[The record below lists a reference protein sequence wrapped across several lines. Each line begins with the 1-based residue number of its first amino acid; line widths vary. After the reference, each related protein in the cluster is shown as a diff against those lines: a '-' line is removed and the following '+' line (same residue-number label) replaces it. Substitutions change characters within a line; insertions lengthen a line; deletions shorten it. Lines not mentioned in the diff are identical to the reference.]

1 MPDATRLLSPLRQ
14 PEAPLPATPYTGYSE
29 PAVRVPH
36 SHSSAGRQQLGIPRV
51 RLAAFITA
59 NIEPILVEWESFARS
74 IWPPGAS
81 AEPQELRDSAEQILH
96 AIVTDMA
103 APQTGPEQTE
113 KSAGRGAHSAHSD
126 RLDHASQVHGAGRV
140 GSGLG
145 LPALIAE
152 YRALRASVLRL
163 WRASLPTPDH
173 NDLDDITRFNEAI
186 DQSLALAVFS
196 FTRRIDTARNM
207 FLGILGHDLRNPLS
221 AITLTAKVANAAL
234 PRVDDLPEQLAQ
246 IVQSAQAISTL
257 ITDLID
263 FTTSA
268 MGRLAPARADLHLLC
283 EEVLREMQAAH
294 PGRSARLSVKGD
306 LDGTWD
312 PHRLRQLISN
322 LVANAFQHGAPE
334 TPVQIT
340 ADGSDPDTVVIPVH
354 NQGDPLPAE
363 VLPTIF
369 DPLTRGPAAI
379 QERRTPGSIG
389 LGLYIVREIATAHGG
404 TADLTS
410 TAAGTTATVRL
421 PRYART

>member
-1 MPDATRLLSPLRQ
+1 
-14 PEAPLPATPYTGYSE
+14 
-29 PAVRVPH
+29 VRVPH

-59 NIEPILVEWESFARS
+59 NTEPILVEWESFARS

-103 APQTGPEQTE
+103 APQTGREQSE
-113 KSAGRGAHSAHSD
+113 KSEGRGAHSTHSD

-163 WRASLPTPDH
+163 WRASLPEPDLH
-173 NDLDDITRFNEAI
+173 DLDDITRFNEAI

-340 ADGSDPDTVVIPVH
+340 ADGSDPDTVVITVH
-354 NQGDPLPAE
+354 NQGDPIPAE

-379 QERRTPGSIG
+379 QDRRTPGSIG

-410 TAAGTTATVRL
+410 TPTTGTTATIHL
-421 PRYART
+421 PRHAKK